1 MSLRLFAFRCF
12 GALGGGTSNLLC
24 QASLPSRVSTR
35 QVLRSRSSECQVFIV
50 FPKPTGVLL
59 SRHVLP
65 HTPSINHPRY
75 SRRSNR
81 LIISDPYYKT
91 TALTSIRPYAPYK
104 MSSSNL
110 KRGGDHLADPA
121 VDSKKPKANGS
132 ITSFFGAPKSKAPG
146 LGPVKSPAG
155 AAASPVFNKQ
165 KWVATLS
172 AEQKE
177 LLDLEI
183 NTMHESWLAHLKD
196 EIVKPEFLAL
206 KRFLQKEKQSGT
218 KIFPPEDDIYS
229 WYGNTMCS
237 LQLYRLI

>member
-1 MSLRLFAFRCF
+1 MRFS
-12 GALGGGTSNLLC
+12 
-24 QASLPSRVSTR
+24 
-35 QVLRSRSSECQVFIV
+35 IV
-50 FPKPTGVLL
+50 FPKPTGALL
-59 SRHVLP
+59 FRHALP
-65 HTPSINHPRY
+65 HTHPINHSRY

-81 LIISDPYYKT
+81 FIVSDHYYK
-91 TALTSIRPYAPYK
+91 TALTSIRLYVPYK
-104 MSSSNL
+104 MSSPNL
-110 KRGGDHLADPA
+110 KRAADHLAGPA
-121 VDSKKPKANGS
+121 VDSKKAKCNGS

-146 LGPVKSPAG
+146 PGPVKSPAG
-155 AAASPVFNKQ
+155 AAASPVFNRQ

-229 WYGNTMCS
+229 WYGNTMDS
-237 LQLYRLI
+237 L